1 MKLLNVRV
9 YTPNGEIFWAV
20 GARLLD
26 KKGALIEPPLVV
38 EAITFLPLF
47 KETSIRCSDGTTTVY
62 RGFGV
67 SYEYRSDWAWVG
79 KLWGWVKGKIMGNEG
94 DMPPGRTGNE

>member
-9 YTPNGEIFWAV
+9 HTPTGEIFWAK
-20 GARLLD
+20 GAKLLD
-26 KKGALIEPPLVV
+26 KSGNMIVPEIVV
-38 EAITFLPLF
+38 ESITFLPIF

-79 KLWGWVKGKIMGNEG
+79 KLREWVKEKVIGKEG